1 MPTQTTVRLAVAG
14 ACLALAT
21 AAGVLLVRSGPDD
34 ESTITPIADIQGE
47 GAATELAG
55 RTVTT
60 RGVVTAVY
68 PTGGLGGYYLQAAGS
83 GGDHDETPGASDAVF
98 VASRG
103 TADEVA
109 PGDHVQV
116 TGTVDEHHSLTQ
128 LSVDGTG
135 LEVLAETAE
144 APEPTPVDFPAD
156 EGTREAHEGMLVDVS
171 ATAWAV
177 TDHHDLNA
185 YGSLGLAPG
194 PDPLPNPTSVADPGG
209 AARAVRAENA
219 GKLVVLDDGAATNF
233 LRAPG
238 NRGTLPYLD
247 GDAPVRVGAPVT
259 FTRPVVLDYRH
270 EAWTFQ
276 PTGPLTDGTAE
287 QVQPVTIGDSR
298 PAEATP
304 QDVGGDLTL
313 ASFNVLN
320 YFTTLGEEFAG
331 CRAYEDREG
340 NPVTTNGCAPRGA
353 FDRPNLERQQA
364 KIVRAINGLDASVV
378 ALEEIENGVH
388 FGTDRDEALAALVRA
403 LNEDAGTG
411 RWAYVESPDRRP
423 PVQEE
428 DVIRTAFIYQPA
440 EVRPAGASVILTGAE
455 AFRNA
460 REPLAQL
467 FRAVEDGA
475 GVEGTEFLAI
485 ANHFKSKGSGSGPG
499 NEDTGDG
506 QGAANADRVAQ
517 AEALVDFAQD
527 LGASRGAERIFLVGD
542 FNAYERED
550 PISVLEEAGY
560 ASQGARSA
568 GEYSYAFDGSVGSL
582 DGIFASPAAAEAVT
596 GVDVWMINANEP
608 VALEYSRYNYT
619 AERLY
624 AADQWRSSDHNP
636 ILVGIDL
643 GL

>member
-1 MPTQTTVRLAVAG
+1 MPTQTAVRLAVAG
-14 ACLALAT
+14 ACLALAST
-21 AAGVLLVRSGPDD
+21 IGVLLVQGGQDDGP
-34 ESTITPIADIQGE
+34 TITPIAEIQGD
-47 GAATELAG
+47 GHATGLGG

-68 PTGGLGGYYLQAAGS
+68 PTGGLGGYYLQTAGS

-98 VASRG
+98 VVSRE
-103 TADEVA
+103 TADGIV

-116 TGTVDEHHSLTQ
+116 TGTVAEHRSLTQ
-128 LSVDGTG
+128 LRADGTG
-135 LEVLAETAE
+135 LEVLDDAE

-156 EGTREAHEGMLVDVS
+156 ESTREAHEGMLVDVS
-171 ATAWAV
+171 ATAWTV
-177 TDHHDLNA
+177 TDHHDVNA

-219 GKLVVLDDGAATNF
+219 GKLMVLDDGASTNF
-233 LRAPG
+233 LRSPG

-247 GDAPVRVGAPVT
+247 DDAPVRVGAPVT

-276 PTGPLTDGTAE
+276 PTRPLSDGTAE
-287 QVQPVTIGDSR
+287 QVQPVTIGDTR

-304 QDVGGDLTL
+304 QDVGGDVSL

-320 YFTTLGEEFAG
+320 YFTTLGEEYAD

-364 KIVRAINGLDASVV
+364 KIVTAINGLDTSVL
-378 ALEEIENGVH
+378 ALEEIENGAH
-388 FGTDRDEALAALVRA
+388 FGKDRDEALAALVRA
-403 LNEDAGTG
+403 LNEDAGAGT
-411 RWAYVESPDRRP
+411 WAYAESPDRRP
-423 PVQEE
+423 PVREE

-440 EVRPAGASVILTGAE
+440 EVQPVGASVILTGAE

-460 REPLAQL
+460 REPLAQA
-467 FRAVEDGA
+467 FRAVEAGD

-499 NEDTGDG
+499 NEDAGDG
-506 QGAANADRVAQ
+506 QGASNADRVAQ
-517 AEALVDFAQD
+517 AGALVDFAEE
-527 LGASRGAERIFLVGD
+527 LGATRGMERVFLMGD

-560 ASQGARSA
+560 ASQGARSS
-568 GEYSYAFDGSVGSL
+568 GEFSYAFDGAVGSL

-596 GVDVWMINANEP
+596 GVDLWMINANEP

-643 GL
+643 GQ